1 MRLNLPNLLT
11 LARLAL
17 LPLVLVLIWPGNE
30 NRETAFWAT
39 MAYIFAGILDL
50 VDGALAR
57 RTNQVTAIGMFLD
70 PLADKVFYLVTLV
83 ALLQLPGPWV
93 PPWIVM
99 VVLVR
104 ELAVTGLR
112 GIASAQGIVI
122 AAGDSGK
129 IKTTFAT
136 VGMCGLLIHYP
147 YLIHTGLGGVVLDIY
162 QLGLA
167 FTYISVLFSI
177 YSAVEYVYGFV
188 RALGNQP
195 LQS

>member
-1 MRLNLPNLLT
+1 MT
-11 LARLAL
+11 
-17 LPLVLVLIWPGNE
+17 
-30 NRETAFWAT
+30 
-39 MAYIFAGILDL
+39 YIFAGILDL
-50 VDGALAR
+50 VDGYLAR

-83 ALLQLPGPWV
+83 GLLQLPGPWV

-136 VGMCGLLIHYP
+136 VGMCGLLLHYP

-195 LQS
+195 IHT